1 MDSKIK
7 APPVSAAL
15 DVQHNARLYRADISP
30 ANLPRLNQQFA
41 NLWACVSSN
50 SFKINQLLAAI
61 KQLPEFCNAG
71 ARVRLDGD
79 CWPAEFRPDTNELLL
94 HPELLTSAGQNPQ
107 AKLYGLTE
115 IFDRLIYAQ
124 MHWQHQEPASP
135 GILPAS
141 GVADLPALL
150 AIKAKKQNQFRAAM
164 SAVQGQ
170 GESPTAQPLL
180 VDPMTAWL
188 LASPRYGLES
198 ECAKAFEQSVMQTFS
213 GG

>member
-1 MDSKIK
+1 MK
-7 APPVSAAL
+7 ALQSSAATA
-15 DVQHNARLYRADISP
+15 VQHNTRLYRDEINP
-30 ANLPRLNQQFA
+30 INLVRLNQQFNA
-41 NLWACVSSN
+41 LWHCVSSN
-50 SFKINQLLAAI
+50 SFKIKQLLSAI
-61 KQLPEFCNAG
+61 RQLPEFRNAG
-71 ARVRLDGD
+71 ATVRLDDD

-94 HPELLTSAGQNPQ
+94 HRDLLTYAGQNPQ

-124 MHWQHQEPASP
+124 MHWQHQEPGSP

-150 AIKAKKQNQFRAAM
+150 AIKAKKQNLFRAAM
-164 SAVQGQ
+164 STGHGQ
-170 GESPTAQPLL
+170 GESPAAQPIL

-198 ECAKAFEQSVMQTFS
+198 ECAKAFEQSVMQIFS
-213 GG
+213 GD